1 MSEVWLTTSGRNSI
15 TVRLDSNN
23 VSGRSLAG
31 LPALFFPI
39 ELQLLPGGQKG
50 DAPYTL
56 LRFAGTLQS
65 QMLGEFASFE
75 AGPMAE
81 TSSPE
86 PYFRQK
92 QITVSLDRERI
103 KRFEDARAG
112 NNANIQLSFYG
123 LLWHPTQ
130 QKYEAVWGGP
140 LQVDVPKS
148 HWVER
153 VLAYWNLS
161 SAKIVEIRFP
171 QSEAGENF
179 RKAYAR
185 VEEAEKHF
193 VSGQYKQVLA
203 ALRLSFEALAKSFGF
218 EKASKEFFESLF
230 ASAHP
235 EKKEK
240 ARDALTY
247 LYKFLHLGPHE
258 QTNHPDSDGRPVV
271 AQQDARFAL
280 IMAHAIFE
288 YITPET

>member
-1 MSEVWLTTSGRNSI
+1 MSEVWLTTSGRNAI

-39 ELQLLPGGQKG
+39 ELQLLPGGEKG

-56 LRFAGTLQS
+56 LRLAGTLQS
-65 QMLGEFASFE
+65 QTLGEFASFE
-75 AGPMAE
+75 AGPLAE
-81 TSSPE
+81 PSSPQ

-92 QITVSLDRERI
+92 QITVALDRERI

-112 NNANIQLSFYG
+112 NNANIQLNFSC

-130 QKYEAVWGGP
+130 QKFEFIWGGP
-140 LQVDVPKS
+140 LQVDIPKS
-148 HWVER
+148 HWAER
-153 VLAYWNLS
+153 ALAFWNLS
-161 SAKIVEIRFP
+161 STKLIEVRFP
-171 QSEAGENF
+171 KSESGENF
-179 RKAYAR
+179 RNAYAR

-193 VSGQYKQVLA
+193 LSGQYKQVLT
-203 ALRLSFEALAKSFGF
+203 ALRLSFEALAKSFGS
-218 EKASKEFFESLF
+218 EKVSKEFFESLF

-247 LYKFLHLGPHE
+247 FYKFLHLGPHE
-258 QTNHPDSDGRPVV
+258 QGNHAGSDGLPVV
-271 AQQDARFAL
+271 TRHDARFAL
-280 IMAHAIFE
+280 ITAHAIFE
-288 YITPET
+288 YITPEA